1 MALLL
6 FFAGAIT
13 MFELDRLRSD
23 AREVIAASMR
33 STEFATRML
42 NALQI
47 ENSSVLR
54 MMSTGTQAPD
64 SMFRVGR
71 DIFNRALS
79 EATGTIRD
87 RTELDAV
94 YSANDY
100 YNEVIATQLSDEV
113 SPGAGHRPLSTYL
126 EAYYNLDSAIK
137 NYMTSPEGSLVSRTE
152 MLEDNAYKTMTPSIL
167 TLLAAILIV
176 LMLYFFIDL
185 YYVKPVQ
192 KLRKSLDG
200 YINARIPFQAEFE
213 GGDELR
219 RIRDDIEI
227 LISRTKKEQ

>member
-54 MMSTGTQAPD
+54 MMSTGAQAPD

-100 YNEVIATQLSDEV
+100 YNEVIATQLSDDI
-113 SPGAGHRPLSTYL
+113 SSGPGHRPLSAYL

-200 YINARIPFQAEFE
+200 YINARVPFQAEFE